1 MVDGGNNLE
10 NLALIGNGA
19 KGAVDQTLSTRNTLL
34 VINIGS
40 TMLIRANGVHAT
52 SLGAGAKV
60 MQYGMVG
67 ANLFA
72 HTTLDA
78 LLLID
83 KSFLVDKA
91 DGAFWTDF
99 SARVRKT
106 TLAGV

>member
-1 MVDGGNNLE
+1 
-10 NLALIGNGA
+10 
-19 KGAVDQTLSTRNTLL
+19 
-34 VINIGS
+34 
-40 TMLIRANGVHAT
+40 
-52 SLGAGAKV
+52 
-60 MQYGMVG
+60 MQYGVVG

-99 SARVRKT
+99 STRVRKT